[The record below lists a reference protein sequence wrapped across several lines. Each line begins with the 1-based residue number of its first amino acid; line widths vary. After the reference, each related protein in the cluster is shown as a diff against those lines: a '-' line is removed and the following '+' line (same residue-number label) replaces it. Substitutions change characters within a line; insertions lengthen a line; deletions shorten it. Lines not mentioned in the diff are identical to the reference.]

1 MTERRLINMPKHAIP
16 IDLHLCMD
24 SRKED
29 CVYYNKV
36 IIKTDYVSFDQGFC
50 GFAFR
55 KKKGFWFINITI
67 KITINFKIN
76 HKKYL

>member
-55 KKKGFWFINITI
+55 KKKGFNCIDEISNPEYKGIP
-67 KITINFKIN
+67 K
-76 HKKYL
+76 